1 MAYQLRDVNTQAKT
15 NPKEFLT
22 VADTAFQCKVQ
33 RAADMIVEN
42 RKHSPVVLL
51 AGPSGSGKTTSSLKI
66 REELLR
72 RGIKTHTISMDD
84 YFLSVSPLTTPRT
97 KTGDY
102 DFESPLCLDM
112 ELLNEHFSALNR
124 GEEILIPKYDFI
136 RHMRDTS
143 RCTPLRLGSDE
154 IAIFEGIHALN
165 TELSGQHPE
174 AFKIYLSARSSIVD
188 GGETVFKNT
197 WMRLTRRSV
206 RDMNFRDTEVL
217 ITFAMWANIR
227 RGEKLYISPF
237 KGEANLIFDSSLP
250 YEVNVM
256 VNYANN
262 LFHAIPE
269 ENIRRK
275 EMLQMIQ
282 AFDRFEP
289 IDPALV
295 APDSLLREFIGGGTY
310 DAH

>member
-1 MAYQLRDVNTQAKT
+1 MVYQLKEINARARA
-15 NPKEFLT
+15 NPRAFL
-22 VADTAFQCKVQ
+22 A
-33 RAADMIVEN
+33 AADADFQGEIQHAADRIIEN
-42 RKHSPVVLL
+42 RKQSPVVLL
-51 AGPSGSGKTTSSLKI
+51 AGPSGAGKTTSSLKI

-72 RGIKTHTISMDD
+72 RGIKTHTISMDN

-97 KTGDY
+97 QSGDY

-124 GEEILIPKYDFI
+124 GEAIRIPRYDFT

-143 RCTPLRLGSDE
+143 RCTFLQLKPDE

-165 TELSGQHPE
+165 TEISGKHPE
-174 AFKIYLSARSSIVD
+174 AFKIYLTVQSSIAE
-188 GGETVFKNT
+188 GNRTVFKNT
-197 WMRLTRRSV
+197 WIRLSRRSI

-217 ITFAMWANIR
+217 ITFDMWENIR

-237 KGEANLIFDSSLP
+237 KGEANLIFDAFLP

-256 VNYANN
+256 VHYANR

-269 ENIRRK
+269 KNIRRK
-275 EMLQMIQ
+275 EMLEMIR

-295 APDSLLREFIGGGTY
+295 ASDSLLREFIGGGTY

>member
-1 MAYQLRDVNTQAKT
+1 MAYQLKDINAQAKI
-15 NPKEFLT
+15 NPKEFLA
-22 VADTAFQCKVQ
+22 VSDTAFQCKIQ

-42 RKHSPVVLL
+42 RKLSPVVLL

-66 REELLR
+66 QEELLR

-97 KTGDY
+97 KSGDY

-124 GEEILIPKYDFI
+124 GEEILIPKYDFM

-143 RCTPLRLGSDE
+143 RCTPLQLKSDE

-165 TELSGQHPE
+165 TELSGKHPE
-174 AFKIYLSARSSIVD
+174 AFKIYLSARSGIADES
-188 GGETVFKNT
+188 ETVFKNT
-197 WMRLTRRSV
+197 WIRLTRRSV

-227 RGEKLYISPF
+227 RGEKLYISPY
-237 KGEANLIFDSSLP
+237 KGEANLVFDSSLP

-256 VNYANN
+256 VHYANS
-262 LFHAIPE
+262 LFRAIPE